1 MVLKGLSASHATL
14 KSLKERENVLN
25 LGSYLLLAQDGSF
38 LVISARVSTL
48 ALAIGY
54 GVVIAL
60 VLYFKFFKK
69 RP

>member
-1 MVLKGLSASHATL
+1 MALKGLFVNRVTPESQ
-14 KSLKERENVLN
+14 KERKRVFNS
-25 LGSYLLLAQDGSF
+25 GSYLLLAQDGSF

-54 GVVIAL
+54 GIAIVL